1 MQRLGYEQI
10 LIRWLNY
17 HIKKN
22 GGNKEIKNLGSDMID
37 GYAYGNLLMSIGSSV
52 SKQYFD
58 LNQDKR
64 AVQVIETCQR
74 DGFKPPIGP
83 EDITSGNSRLNTL
96 LCAEIFNNKHG
107 LVL

>member
-1 MQRLGYEQI
+1 

-58 LNQDKR
+58 LDQDRR
-64 AVQVIETCQR
+64 AV
-74 DGFKPPIGP
+74 
-83 EDITSGNSRLNTL
+83 
-96 LCAEIFNNKHG
+96 
-107 LVL
+107 